1 MRHVIAIAVSLAAF
15 AAFPAAAQHAT
26 QVSLPRVSLQGALV
40 QGSLVVGKAAPGTRV
55 QVDGIEVR
63 VSTDGD
69 FVLSFARNALPRY
82 QLTLIPKQ
90 GLPETRTL
98 EIRPRTWRVTK
109 MKGLNVRRGKIPMNT
124 GKGKTKPRKMTEA
137 QRRAAAVRKV
147 KIDREKRLI
156 GKARGRTTNTPWF
169 RKGFMWPAK
178 GRISDV
184 YGSQRQY
191 GEVFGQ
197 PHLGLDIAAPVGTLV
212 VAAGPGRVSLADNDL
227 YFSGKGVF
235 IDHGHYVT
243 TMYVHL
249 SKVLVKSGDLVRK
262 GQPIGLIGST
272 GRSTGPHLHWG
283 VIHWRTPVDPALLV
297 GPMPR

>member
-156 GKARGRTTNTPWF
+156 GKARGRKHVMAVPTTATAAPWLC
-169 RKGFMWPAK
+169 FMCAPAPQ
-178 GRISDV
+178 RNSDV
-184 YGSQRQY
+184 R
-191 GEVFGQ
+191 
-197 PHLGLDIAAPVGTLV
+197 DR
-212 VAAGPGRVSLADNDL
+212 AAGEANNCGWSRHVHAHRRHARNTLARV
-227 YFSGKGVF
+227 
-235 IDHGHYVT
+235 
-243 TMYVHL
+243 TMCAP
-249 SKVLVKSGDLVRK
+249 DR
-262 GQPIGLIGST
+262 T
-272 GRSTGPHLHWG
+272 RARCDAMRARCGP
-283 VIHWRTPVDPALLV
+283 RRRRA
-297 GPMPR
+297 